1 MVKPFLKTSFK
12 KFNYFGTKG
21 SINKGISDGVSFVS
35 DTSVRGLIHLATID
49 RYKKTNDLCQ
59 LSSQVF
65 PKGVPPHIHQLKNSE
80 LPKTKNELLC
90 YKLVQAFV
98 LGVL

>member
-21 SINKGISDGVSFVS
+21 SINKGISD
-35 DTSVRGLIHLATID
+35 TSVRGLIHLATID
-49 RYKKTNDLCQ
+49 RYKKTNVLCQ

-80 LPKTKNELLC
+80 LPKTK
-90 YKLVQAFV
+90 K
-98 LGVL
+98 